1 MAYFFWYNLTMENIN
16 VFELNY
22 PYLNNMDYTTQQ
34 LILPLDLGK
43 KLNSSDPV
51 FSFLKVMEGVNWNTY
66 LNRPSH
72 KGREEYNPF
81 KMIKIVLFAFMNKIY
96 SLRGIEQACK
106 TDIRFM

>member
-1 MAYFFWYNLTMENIN
+1 
-16 VFELNY
+16 
-22 PYLNNMDYTTQQ
+22 MDYTTQQ

-106 TDIRFM
+106 TISVLCILWKKKHPAIWQFKDLLRNI